1 VAWKDDGR
9 QGILIFCETKGDR
22 HAKGVPSTYGGASG
36 AGVWRVELKKK
47 TGAPI
52 SQSRLGRFEFM
63 GVAFYEVFADSDTV
77 FVRHNGPETV
87 YNVLTRV
94 IPAAPQGL

>member
-1 VAWKDDGR
+1 
-9 QGILIFCETKGDR
+9 
-22 HAKGVPSTYGGASG
+22 
-36 AGVWRVELKKK
+36 
-47 TGAPI
+47 
-52 SQSRLGRFEFM
+52 M